1 MLEPEVVFFDIGG
14 VLLTNGWDHDSRGLA
29 AQQFALDAGFE
40 QRHNALA
47 IDLDRSTITL
57 DSYLDRVVFD
67 RPRPFSRAE
76 LIAFIEGQSQPYPEM
91 LAVLDEVVRSGR
103 YRVFSLN
110 NESREL
116 NGYRIATFELARR
129 FHGFLSS
136 CYLGLAKPDPAIYE
150 RALEIV
156 QRPAQAC
163 VFVDDRPENCA
174 PAAALGIRTIHH
186 SSAATTRSALRELG
200 VAF

>member
-1 MLEPEVVFFDIGG
+1 MAEPEVVFFDIGG

-29 AQQFALDAGFE
+29 VTQFALDAEFE
-40 QRHNALA
+40 QRHRALA
-47 IDLDRSTITL
+47 IDLDRSAITL

-67 RPRPFSRAE
+67 RPRTFSRADF
-76 LIAFIEGQSQPYPEM
+76 IAFMQGQSKPYDET
-91 LAVLDEVVRSGR
+91 LAVLDDVVRCGR
-103 YRVFSLN
+103 YRVFALN

-116 NGYRIATFELARR
+116 NGYRITTYELERR

-136 CYLGLAKPDPAIYE
+136 CYLGLAKPDPAIYQ

-163 VFVDDRPENCA
+163 VFVDDRAENCA
-174 PAAALGIRTIHH
+174 PAAALGIRTIQH
-186 SSAATTRSALRELG
+186 SSAATTRSALRQLG
-200 VAF
+200 VAL